1 MDLVVKNANRTIPL
15 WNHFLVNRW
24 ILAVDEV
31 EQARIKTTPL
41 VLDAGNF
48 QVTLAPRTTRLT
60 LRIEARL
67 VLGTSNHL
75 LLAIQQRWR
84 FEIDPVLDAMGNPV
98 PNAAGLPAAGR
109 NRGCGNVW
117 SSATIDADHGIVA
130 FGTADCDYGA
140 DPPYHS
146 GVLALDA
153 RSGRLRWAFT
163 PHATDQTLC
172 DVDFGATANRI
183 RLDQRTYF
191 GVGGKDGTY
200 YMLDATTSDRH
211 GRALWSTNVVFGG
224 SAGGFFG
231 GAAYDGKRS
240 YSATGYGD
248 FFNCDPTNPRD
259 LPFQEPSIHAFDVR
273 TGHVAWEQQLAQSFA
288 ATTAGDGVVLTTFPG
303 TPEGGSPSAARLRR
317 R

>member
-1 MDLVVKNANRTIPL
+1 VCGNPDDPGCASDQNDQLLIFSSPVVYRGRVFI
-15 WNHFLVNRW
+15 
-24 ILAVDEV
+24 
-31 EQARIKTTPL
+31 
-41 VLDAGNF
+41 
-48 QVTLAPRTTRLT
+48 
-60 LRIEARL
+60 
-67 VLGTSNHL
+67 GTSSNGQDGYRGGF
-75 LLAIQQRWR
+75 LAFDADTGVQRWR

-98 PNAAGLPAAGR
+98 LNAAGLPAAGR

-153 RSGRLRWAFT
+153 RTGRLRWAFT
-163 PHATDQTLC
+163 LHVTDQTLC

-231 GAAYDGKRS
+231 GAAYDGRRS
-240 YSATGYGD
+240 YSATGFGD

-259 LPFQEPSIHAFDVR
+259 LPFQESSIHAFDAR
-273 TGHVAWEQQLAQSFA
+273 TGHVAWEGQLAQSFA
-288 ATTAGDGVVLTTFPG
+288 ATTAGDGVV
-303 TPEGGSPSAARLRR
+303 
-317 R
+317 